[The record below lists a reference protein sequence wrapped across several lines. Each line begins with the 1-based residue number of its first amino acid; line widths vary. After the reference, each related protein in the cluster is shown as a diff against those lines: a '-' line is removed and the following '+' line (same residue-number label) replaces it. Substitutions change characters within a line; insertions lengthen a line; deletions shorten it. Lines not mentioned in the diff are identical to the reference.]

1 MDDHLSAKVAFRPT
15 SKHIICREK
24 KSDNMPLHQRLVSV
38 INAPLSKSVKKAE
51 QISMNALKVMFN
63 FVFALT
69 KK

>member
-1 MDDHLSAKVAFRPT
+1 
-15 SKHIICREK
+15 
-24 KSDNMPLHQRLVSV
+24 MPLHQRLVSV